1 MAKTTGRSGR
11 QQAARSAA
19 AKPAPRSSIS
29 EGKPAPKGMVIA
41 PRGSGSKGTPKEYG
55 VVARKSAAERLLA
68 KNKSTTGKR
77 APKK

>member
-1 MAKTTGRSGR
+1 MAQTTGRSGR
-11 QQAARSAA
+11 LHAARSAA

-41 PRGSGSKGTPKEYG
+41 PRGSGSKGTPKE
-55 VVARKSAAERLLA
+55 S
-68 KNKSTTGKR
+68 GKR